1 MTDFPVQK
9 YNVNNLSLVTTGS
22 VSRII
27 FEKVYRWTPT
37 YDKLAY
43 YDWHF
48 SERGSFIR
56 TIKICR

>member
-27 FEKVYRWTPT
+27 FEKVYR
-37 YDKLAY
+37 
-43 YDWHF
+43 
-48 SERGSFIR
+48 
-56 TIKICR
+56 